1 MSTDNEALRLGIVPL
16 RPLTLSDL
24 VSGTV
29 QALRRN
35 PRALFGGGLIVAVL
49 AELVTVAVTVLV
61 VGGLPEVPTTAMPTF
76 AELRPYL
83 IATLI
88 ALLVVEVMALV
99 LVGVVNVVVPRAVF
113 GHVTGLRTALSAML
127 PKLPRLFGILAA
139 IGVMMLGIAAIA
151 VGAIAVGGE
160 AGMLLAL
167 PGVVAIVYLSMAF
180 TFAASVA
187 VVEDKGVIE
196 SLRRSRTLV
205 HAVGW
210 WRVFGILLLAGLAT
224 GIVSAIVGAVFETVS
239 GGSALGIS
247 LATILTSAVFAPA
260 MTVLTTLLYIDHR
273 CRSEGIEGL
282 WREAA

>member
-16 RPLTLSDL
+16 RPLGLPDL
-24 VSGTV
+24 VGGTV

-35 PRALFGGGLIVAVL
+35 PRALFGGGLLVAVI

-61 VGGLPEVPTTAMPTF
+61 VGGLPAAPTTEIPTF
-76 AELRPYL
+76 AELRPFL
-83 IATLI
+83 IATMI

-113 GHVTGLRTALSAML
+113 GHVTGLRAALTAML
-127 PKLPRLFGILAA
+127 PKLPRLLGILAA
-139 IGVMMLGIAAIA
+139 IGAMMIGIAVIA
-151 VGAIAVGGE
+151 VGAIVLGGE
-160 AGMLLAL
+160 AGVLLAF
-167 PGVVAIVYLSMAF
+167 PAVVAVVYLSMAF
-180 TFAASVA
+180 SFAASVA
-187 VVEDKGVIE
+187 VVEDQGVIE

-224 GIVSAIVGAVFETVS
+224 GIVAAIVGALFETVS
-239 GGSALGIS
+239 GGSSLGTS
-247 LATILTSAVFAPA
+247 LATVLTSAVFAPA
-260 MTVLTTLLYIDHR
+260 TTVLTTLLYVDHR